1 MKVQGPNPREFTRVC
16 ALELY
21 YSGAPHIPPGHR
33 SFGSWLLAFGSLV
46 LVGWLLVGCRLLV
59 GCLLVGCRLLV
70 GWWLV
75 VGVWLVGWLVV
86 GGCFGWFVA
95 RSLWLVVGFGLQ
107 SCSELLGTT
116 PSNLKRRWLG
126 AGGGMLW
133 LGRWVVGSV
142 VGRLGRKPRFSLS
155 FSRFLEGQANR
166 GHTPRLFR
174 TPRFWCCVF

>member
-1 MKVQGPNPREFTRVC
+1 MGALTRP
-16 ALELY
+16 APAGGAP
-21 YSGAPHIPPGHR
+21 YSGAPHIPPGQR
-33 SFGSWLLAFGSLV
+33 SFGSWLLAFGILGIGGLV
-46 LVGWLLVGCRLLV
+46 VGWLSVVGRLF
-59 GCLLVGCRLLV
+59 V
-70 GWWLV
+70 GWLSVVGWLV

-86 GGCFGWFVA
+86 GGCFGWFAA

-142 VGRLGRKPRFSLS
+142 VGRLGRKPRFPLG
-155 FSRFLEGQANR
+155 FSRFLGGQANMSP
-166 GHTPRLFR
+166 TPRPFT
-174 TPRFWCCVF
+174 TPRFSSCVFLRFWSKM